1 MGPFYPLTLR
11 EAKHILIRPRQS
23 MYNMNLRIS
32 LEKGAQMALQDK
44 VVLITG
50 ATGALGR
57 VTARTFAETGARL
70 ALTARQKRG
79 LEELVAELNLPDERV
94 LTFAA
99 DLTVAS
105 EVNSLVEAVTVRW
118 GGVDILLNLVGG
130 WRGGVR
136 LAELSE
142 EEWTATLGM
151 NLHAAFLI
159 NRAVLPHMASRGW
172 GRIIN
177 IASRAAVEP
186 AARQAAYNVAK
197 AGVVAL
203 TASIAAEYRRQ
214 GIAANVIL
222 PSIID
227 TPQNRAQM
235 PDADVSRWVKPEAL
249 AALMLYLCSE
259 EGGQLNGA
267 AIPVYGRL

>member
-1 MGPFYPLTLR
+1 MT
-11 EAKHILIRPRQS
+11 
-23 MYNMNLRIS
+23 
-32 LEKGAQMALQDK
+32 LQDK

-57 VTARTFAETGARL
+57 VVARHFAATGVRL
-70 ALTARQKRG
+70 ALTARQQRA
-79 LEELVAELNLPDERV
+79 LDELAAELGLPAECL

-99 DLTVAS
+99 DLAVAK
-105 EVNSLVEAVTVRW
+105 EVAALMEAVAARW
-118 GGVDILLNLVGG
+118 GGVDILLNLAGG
-130 WRGGVR
+130 WRGGAR

-142 EEWTATLGM
+142 EEWVATLEM
-151 NLHAAFLI
+151 NLHSAFLI
-159 NRAVLPHMASRGW
+159 NRAVLPYMLSRGW

-177 IASRAAVEP
+177 IASRAAAEP

-197 AGVVAL
+197 AGIVSL

-214 GIAANVIL
+214 GIAANAIL

-249 AALMLYLCSE
+249 AALMLHLCSE

>member
-1 MGPFYPLTLR
+1 
-11 EAKHILIRPRQS
+11 
-23 MYNMNLRIS
+23 
-32 LEKGAQMALQDK
+32 MALQDK

-57 VTARTFAETGARL
+57 VVARAFAETGARL
-70 ALTARQKRG
+70 ALTTRQKQT
-79 LEELVAELNLPDERV
+79 LDELAAALSLPAERV
-94 LTFAA
+94 LTFPA
-99 DLTVAS
+99 DLTVAR
-105 EVNSLVEAVTVRW
+105 EVAALMEAVAARW
-118 GGVDILLNLVGG
+118 GGVDILLNLTGG
-130 WRGGVR
+130 WRGGNR

-142 EEWTATLGM
+142 EEWEATLEM
-151 NLHAAFLI
+151 NLHSAFLI
-159 NRAVLPHMASRGW
+159 NRAVLPYMASRGW

-197 AGVVAL
+197 AGLVAL

-214 GIAANVIL
+214 GIAANAIM

-235 PDADVSRWVKPEAL
+235 PDADFSRWVKPEAL